1 MKKQTFTKQ
10 AVWQAAAV
18 GVLAVG
24 GVLFC
29 LSGQIGIGQT
39 YRQVRVDD
47 RIIGY
52 APEKTDM
59 DDIVRRARQELTQKT
74 GERISGEV
82 VWSSEECR
90 KPFQKL
96 LSENE
101 LKEAVENILSEKN
114 AEEKQRVYTVAID
127 EYRANFAT
135 MDEVESFLEKVKASA
150 DAADEYGAVIA
161 DQGSH
166 VSGILTASL
175 ARRDAGAAAD
185 EKVLEEAQA
194 SLPQAGISAYVICT
208 LEEAFAD
215 PKATYETGI
224 LDMEFVERVNV
235 FENYVDADQIAD
247 VDEQVAEV
255 TKEKESNKI
264 YVVES
269 GDCLSVIAM
278 DHDTTVSSIVAL
290 NGLDSADAMIRDGQ
304 ELIIAV
310 PEPDLQLRV
319 TKGEVYEEDY
329 MEEPIIIDNDS
340 WYTTKEVVQQEGTTG
355 HRERNDVVVYENG
368 VETSREMI
376 HQNVMVASQAAVIER
391 GTIIPPTYIKPI
403 SGGRYTSGF
412 GRRWGR
418 MHKGVDWA
426 CPIGT
431 TVYASCAGTVISAS
445 YNGGYG
451 NNVVISHADGRLT
464 RYAHNSKLL
473 VKAGQHVEQGEP
485 ITLSGS
491 TGRSTGPH
499 VHFEIYI
506 NGSAVDPLKYISN

>member
-1 MKKQTFTKQ
+1 MKRQTFTKQ

-52 APEKTDM
+52 APENTDM
-59 DDIVRRARQELTQKT
+59 DDIVRQARQELTQKT

-150 DAADEYGAVIA
+150 DEADEYGAVIA

-185 EKVLEEAQA
+185 EKAPEEAQA
-194 SLPQAGISAYVICT
+194 SLPQAGAPQT
-208 LEEAFAD
+208 D
-215 PKATYETGI
+215 KQ
-224 LDMEFVERVNV
+224 R
-235 FENYVDADQIAD
+235 
-247 VDEQVAEV
+247 
-255 TKEKESNKI
+255 
-264 YVVES
+264 
-269 GDCLSVIAM
+269 
-278 DHDTTVSSIVAL
+278 
-290 NGLDSADAMIRDGQ
+290 
-304 ELIIAV
+304 
-310 PEPDLQLRV
+310 
-319 TKGEVYEEDY
+319 
-329 MEEPIIIDNDS
+329 
-340 WYTTKEVVQQEGTTG
+340 
-355 HRERNDVVVYENG
+355 
-368 VETSREMI
+368 
-376 HQNVMVASQAAVIER
+376 
-391 GTIIPPTYIKPI
+391 
-403 SGGRYTSGF
+403 
-412 GRRWGR
+412 
-418 MHKGVDWA
+418 
-426 CPIGT
+426 
-431 TVYASCAGTVISAS
+431 
-445 YNGGYG
+445 
-451 NNVVISHADGRLT
+451 
-464 RYAHNSKLL
+464 
-473 VKAGQHVEQGEP
+473 
-485 ITLSGS
+485 
-491 TGRSTGPH
+491 
-499 VHFEIYI
+499 
-506 NGSAVDPLKYISN
+506 